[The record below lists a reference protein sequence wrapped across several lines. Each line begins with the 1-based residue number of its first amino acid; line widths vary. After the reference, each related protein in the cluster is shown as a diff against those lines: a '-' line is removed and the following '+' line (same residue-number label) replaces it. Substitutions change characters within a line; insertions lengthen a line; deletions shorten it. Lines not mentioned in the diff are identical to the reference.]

1 MIGSLYAGISG
12 LNANASAMSVIGD
25 NIANVNTTAF
35 KSNSASFVSV
45 LSQSLTGSTG
55 NTIGRGVQLGGVSE
69 SWSQGTLENTGNG
82 TDLAINGKGF
92 FMVNDSAG
100 LTCYTRAGGFNF
112 DLDGN
117 LVNADGLIVQG
128 YKVETVN
135 TDGTFTLGNICDIS
149 VTGAISPPKTTS
161 EISTSLNLDAGA
173 TFADATLTVDCANAN
188 SDVAYTAVNGGIT
201 GNDISVEYAA
211 TVDAT
216 PGGYAVD
223 QVLGIVVVG
232 DAITVNLATDG
243 TGTITSTAN
252 DVVAEIAA
260 KAEAAALVTA
270 VADGGTGEVEVKG
283 AANLSGGGVVAD
295 VESTT
300 MTIYDSL
307 GNDIPLTIT
316 FTRDTEG
323 NGGLWDIAV
332 SIPSTLGSAAIN
344 LTAVQFDS
352 DGNLATIGGGT
363 ADPTITLTL
372 VNGATAS
379 QDINW
384 DLFESNV
391 ANDTI
396 TGYSSPSITSSQ
408 SQNGYAAGT
417 LQGISV
423 DERGVVTG
431 AFTNGELPPLFQ
443 LALADFPNYQGLDAI
458 GDSLYAQSRASG
470 QATPGIPGNGKLGL
484 VSPSS
489 LEMSNV
495 DLATEFVKMITTQR
509 AFQAS
514 SRVITT
520 SDEILQELI
529 NLKR

>member
-45 LSQSLTGSTG
+45 LSQSLTCSTG

-69 SWSQGTLENTGNG
+69 SWSQGTLETTSNA

-92 FMVNDSAG
+92 FMVKDQAG
-100 LTCYTRAGGFNF
+100 LTYYTRAGGFNF

-117 LVNADGLIVQG
+117 LVNTNGLVVQG
-128 YKVETVN
+128 YEVKTVN
-135 TDGTFTLGNICDIS
+135 ADGTFTLAGTVSDIS
-149 VTGAISPPKTTS
+149 VTGVISPPKTTD

-173 TFADATLTVDCANAN
+173 
-188 SDVAYTAVNGGIT
+188 IE
-201 GNDISVEYAA
+201 NDEY
-211 TVDAT
+211 
-216 PGGYAVD
+216 
-223 QVLGIVVVG
+223 
-232 DAITVNLATDG
+232 
-243 TGTITSTAN
+243 
-252 DVVAEIAA
+252 
-260 KAEAAALVTA
+260 
-270 VADGGTGEVEVKG
+270 
-283 AANLSGGGVVAD
+283 
-295 VESTT
+295 STT
-300 MTIYDSL
+300 MTVYDSL

-316 FTRDTEG
+316 FTRNAG
-323 NGGLWDIAV
+323 VCSWDVKASMPD
-332 SIPSTLGSAAIN
+332 SIS
-344 LTAVQFDS
+344 
-352 DGNLATIGGGT
+352 GGT
-363 ADPTITLTL
+363 DPTITVGATTITTLEFDVDGKLAQLNGAAPTAKPEITLTL
-372 VNGATAS
+372 DNGAQGT
-379 QDINW
+379 QVITWELFND
-384 DLFESNV
+384 DLSS
-391 ANDTI
+391 NDTV
-396 TGYSSPSITSSQ
+396 TGYASPSITSFQ
-408 SQNGYAAGT
+408 RQNGYAAGT

-431 AFTNGELPPLFQ
+431 AFTNGELPALFQ
-443 LALADFPNYQGLDAI
+443 ISLADFPNYQGLDAI

-470 QATPGIPGNGKLGL
+470 QSTPGIPGNGKLGL
-484 VSPSS
+484 IAPNS

>member
-12 LNANASAMSVIGD
+12 LNANSSAMSVIGD

-69 SWSQGTLENTGNG
+69 SWSQGTLETTGNG

-92 FMVNDSAG
+92 FMVNDPAG
-100 LTCYTRAGGFNF
+100 LTYYTRAGGFNF

-117 LVNADGLIVQG
+117 LVNSDGLIVQG
-128 YKVETVN
+128 YEVDTVN

-149 VTGAISPPKTTS
+149 VTGASSPPKASSDLSTT
-161 EISTSLNLDAGA
+161 LNLDAGA
-173 TFADATLTVDCANAN
+173 TNTKPDT
-188 SDVAYTAVNGGIT
+188 Y
-201 GNDISVEYAA
+201 
-211 TVDAT
+211 
-216 PGGYAVD
+216 
-223 QVLGIVVVG
+223 
-232 DAITVNLATDG
+232 
-243 TGTITSTAN
+243 
-252 DVVAEIAA
+252 
-260 KAEAAALVTA
+260 
-270 VADGGTGEVEVKG
+270 
-283 AANLSGGGVVAD
+283 
-295 VESTT
+295 STT
-300 MTIYDSL
+300 MTVYDSL

-316 FTRDTEG
+316 FTKNATD
-323 NGGLWDIAV
+323 LSWDVEA
-332 SIPSTLGSAAIN
+332 SIPATAGTGAAITVDGAALASIEFN
-344 LTAVQFDS
+344 ADGDLVTATVA
-352 DGNLATIGGGT
+352 GPLLKTI
-363 ADPTITLTL
+363 DPTITLTL
-372 VNGATAS
+372 DNGATAS
-379 QDINW
+379 QAINW
-384 DLFESNV
+384 DLFESDLT
-391 ANDTI
+391 NDTI
-396 TGYSSPSITSSQ
+396 TGYSSPSITSFQ

-423 DERGVVTG
+423 DEQGVVTG

-458 GDSLYAQSRASG
+458 GDSLYSESRASG